1 MWPLLFFLHVCL
13 FCFPH
18 FLQTHLFSVS
28 LVCHLWTER
37 SSLYSY
43 SQDEEKWQGKD
54 FSALIFLLV
63 VWISTTSGRICG
75 NTMGCMCQHW
85 KSELESSQ
93 FFFFFP
99 ACKKASSLGGIL
111 GERIR
116 AFCPSLIITEPCT
129 LWVWCLGSWHFL
141 VSQVYLQISW
151 VNFSCVSSGRNVM

>member
-1 MWPLLFFLHVCL
+1 MFV
-13 FCFPH
+13 
-18 FLQTHLFSVS
+18 FSASPTSFKHISPVS
-28 LVCHLWTER
+28 LFCHLWTER

-63 VWISTTSGRICG
+63 VWISTTSGRVCG

-93 FFFFFP
+93 VFFFFP

-111 GERIR
+111 GEWFSVHLWLSQSPVHFGCDAWAAGTSWWAR
-116 AFCPSLIITEPCT
+116 CT
-129 LWVWCLGSWHFL
+129 CRSPGRTIHAS
-141 VSQVYLQISW
+141 SQGIMLCNRKSE
-151 VNFSCVSSGRNVM
+151 